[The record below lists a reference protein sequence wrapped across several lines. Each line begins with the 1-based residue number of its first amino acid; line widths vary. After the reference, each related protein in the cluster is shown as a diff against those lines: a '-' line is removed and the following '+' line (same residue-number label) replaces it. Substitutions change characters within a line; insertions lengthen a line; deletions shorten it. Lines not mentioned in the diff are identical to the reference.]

1 MKIKIISIFLLLNS
15 INLFAQTDEKKKSKI
30 IDGIKLRATQITS
43 MARFWTGS
51 NTEIISSSHSKI
63 NHLRSGDFLFPVNIT
78 FPETLMNSYSFRGA
92 FIEIAQKLKKN
103 DLAPIGEE
111 NSINFRQDEQSRN
124 YLVNNFFNEE
134 EKEYVLGK
142 NNWALS
148 ADYDLTQTML
158 GYYWGIF
165 LPLGEKHRFFKAGL
179 GLTVEYV
186 TLQSQLYIC
195 DEYEYKISD
204 SSEQSEPGVGSG
216 NCNGKKYI
224 DTGNYDSFSWSPV
237 VHFNLWQRKSKN
249 SVWSIL
255 SITTSAG
262 GDYRK
267 DLTFKNRRSNNIYFS
282 SQSGATEYVSYT
294 YRF

>member
-1 MKIKIISIFLLLNS
+1 MKIQVISIFLLLNS
-15 INLFAQTDEKKKSKI
+15 MSLFAQTDEKKKSKI

-111 NSINFRQDEQSRN
+111 NSTNFRQDEQSRN

-142 NNWALS
+142 NN
-148 ADYDLTQTML
+148 
-158 GYYWGIF
+158 
-165 LPLGEKHRFFKAGL
+165 
-179 GLTVEYV
+179 
-186 TLQSQLYIC
+186 
-195 DEYEYKISD
+195 
-204 SSEQSEPGVGSG
+204 
-216 NCNGKKYI
+216 
-224 DTGNYDSFSWSPV
+224 
-237 VHFNLWQRKSKN
+237 
-249 SVWSIL
+249 
-255 SITTSAG
+255 
-262 GDYRK
+262 
-267 DLTFKNRRSNNIYFS
+267 
-282 SQSGATEYVSYT
+282 
-294 YRF
+294 